1 MYLHSLTVHSTLSY
15 RKAIIRYHTRT
26 VENLGNLN
34 HGKLST
40 LQYAIVQ
47 ETHST
52 RALANYSK
60 KSRYCETRCICTWR
74 MVFLRE
80 CHLLV
85 KPYDLYLDKNLQPKR
100 DDGMAVIKVKG
111 RFWLYTSAHI
121 RVYGCHQPCSVR
133 IRPPPFTANMSC
145 KPGRY
150 SEASGTSCQL
160 GSPYC

>member
-60 KSRYCETRCICTWR
+60 TSRYCETRCICTWR
-74 MVFLRE
+74 MICIWTKTSSQNVMMAWLSSKSKDVSGFIPVLTYGYTGVISHAV
-80 CHLLV
+80 CVSDHLLSQQTCRV
-85 KPYDLYLDKNLQPKR
+85 SPAVTRKPQEPVANW
-100 DDGMAVIKVKG
+100 AVHTVDQ
-111 RFWLYTSAHI
+111 
-121 RVYGCHQPCSVR
+121 C
-133 IRPPPFTANMSC
+133 
-145 KPGRY
+145 
-150 SEASGTSCQL
+150 
-160 GSPYC
+160 